1 MNLGFHN
8 FQKSSTWL
16 VVVECD
22 FPCLLFLYCCSEA
35 GSVYRIDGQVP
46 HSIDGQV
53 PHWLDDWLMAG
64 MKNMLHVNLRIQNFQ
79 NSWTWL
85 VVVGGNFR
93 FCVYDCSMPQWLN
106 DWLMTENTWF
116 ASTHTHMWCTW
127 SYTIPNSC
135 RIQLLQMEST
145 FNSLWLLCVSVC
157 VWWLTTP
164 LAYWFTQ
171 HRECVA
177 TTNSGMWPKSLNR
190 RAQWGCPVDKDPNAK
205 SKILGFIIKPIKE
218 PASSHLATTFWNV

>member
-1 MNLGFHN
+1 MDKYPTGWMIGWWLEW
-8 FQKSSTWL
+8 KTCCMWTW
-16 VVVECD
+16 EFKTSKTHGHD
-22 FPCLLFLYCCSEA
+22 LLLLEA
-35 GSVYRIDGQVP
+35 TSGSVCMIAQ
-46 HSIDGQV
+46 
-53 PHWLDDWLMAG
+53 
-64 MKNMLHVNLRIQNFQ
+64 
-79 NSWTWL
+79 
-85 VVVGGNFR
+85 
-93 FCVYDCSMPQWLN
+93 CLN
-106 DWLMTENTWF
+106 GLMTGWWLRTHGLHP
-116 ASTHTHMWCTW
+116 HTHMWCTW

-164 LAYWFTQ
+164 LAYWFTH

-190 RAQWGCPVDKDPNAK
+190 RAQWGCPVDRGPNAK

>member
-1 MNLGFHN
+1 MNLGIHN

-116 ASTHTHMWCTW
+116 ASTHTHTHTCGALDLTQFQ
-127 SYTIPNSC
+127 T
-135 RIQLLQMEST
+135 LVE
-145 FNSLWLLCVSVC
+145 FNYCKWNPLSILCGCCVCLCVCVC
-157 VWWLTTP
+157 VMADYPTGLLIHTT
-164 LAYWFTQ
+164 
-171 HRECVA
+171 
-177 TTNSGMWPKSLNR
+177 
-190 RAQWGCPVDKDPNAK
+190 
-205 SKILGFIIKPIKE
+205 
-218 PASSHLATTFWNV
+218 